1 MLTKCSIEEALAAAP
16 KVEVALRSICTGR
29 KVDRSEPKHL
39 IARIIEALDVRI
51 SHEIAKKFDS
61 RVNFTDTMTTIPYL
75 PSIVSCL

>member
-16 KVEVALRSICTGR
+16 KVEVALRSICTGQ
-29 KVDRSEPKHL
+29 KVDRIELKHL
-39 IARIIEALDVRI
+39 IARIVEVLDVRI
-51 SHEIAKKFDS
+51 PHEIAKQFDN